1 MHHIWLILGASVPV
15 IEYWSMRALDVPNRL
30 KSDDDGAYRKPIKV
44 WHKNFHIKIIK
55 MFNLKSKTFISKSQ
69 KLSMKV

>member
-1 MHHIWLILGASVPV
+1 MMHHIWLILGASVPV

-44 WHKNFHIKIIK
+44 WH
-55 MFNLKSKTFISKSQ
+55 LKRI
-69 KLSMKV
+69 